1 VIQQNRPES
10 PLFSTEIR
18 NRSQTTRRVLLWL
31 VLLLLVLAP
40 PLIAVLLFF
49 PTAIENHDVHW
60 RPVAGE
66 QVAV

>member
-1 VIQQNRPES
+1 
-10 PLFSTEIR
+10 
-18 NRSQTTRRVLLWL
+18 VLLWL

-49 PTAIENHDVHW
+49 PTAIENHDVRW

-66 QVAV
+66 QVAA

>member
-18 NRSQTTRRVLLWL
+18 NRSQTTRRVLLCL

-40 PLIAVLLFF
+40 PLIAVLLFMS
-49 PTAIENHDVHW
+49 V
-60 RPVAGE
+60 
-66 QVAV
+66 